1 MNKVLITL
9 ISLTSVLILT
19 SCGNGISEQK
29 ATASGFSTIENQIK
43 ERFGEDAYYTDLSIT
58 YNEAIGNII
67 GVTVTETPESL
78 KMQQWNNTQDNWTQN
93 SDISIEVPVGTKA
106 ADFMF
111 QLNGTINLKKLGQL
125 IEKSKNQLIK
135 EKSIENPK
143 LHIASIQYPDNGNV
157 SNAEFL
163 VMLKPENGGTIFSYS
178 YSLTGELIKMDY

>member
-67 GVTVTETPESL
+67 G
-78 KMQQWNNTQDNWTQN
+78 
-93 SDISIEVPVGTKA
+93 
-106 ADFMF
+106 
-111 QLNGTINLKKLGQL
+111 
-125 IEKSKNQLIK
+125 
-135 EKSIENPK
+135 
-143 LHIASIQYPDNGNV
+143 
-157 SNAEFL
+157 
-163 VMLKPENGGTIFSYS
+163 
-178 YSLTGELIKMDY
+178 